1 MAFLILNKQFYEN
14 QMVLNPG
21 KCHYIL
27 ISANYPSNK
36 IVLNNN
42 DLAIFNKEK
51 LLGRTLILILHLFKK
66 KRAKN

>member
-14 QMVLNPG
+14 QMVLNPV

-27 ISANYPSNK
+27 ISDNYPSNK

>member
-27 ISANYPSNK
+27 ISDNYPSHK

-42 DLAIFNKEK
+42 DLVIFNKEK

>member
-27 ISANYPSNK
+27 ISGNYPSHK
-36 IVLNNN
+36 IALNNN
-42 DLAIFNKEK
+42 DLVIFNKEK

>member
-27 ISANYPSNK
+27 ISDNYPSNK

-51 LLGRTLILILHLFKK
+51 LLGRTLILILHLVKK